1 MDRVDRAQRRFPPLG
16 VPIAVV
22 YKFFDDQGNYL
33 AATITYYA
41 FIAIFPLLLLGTSVL
56 NVVLQGNPDLEQ
68 QVLDSALAQ
77 FPIIGTEL
85 GVPGGLTGSTTA
97 VVLGSLAAVYGALGL
112 GQAIQNA
119 TNVAWSVPRN
129 RRPNPILLRVK
140 SLLLLMLGG
149 LAVLAIT
156 TLSILASHTE
166 VLGESISSYQW
177 PILLGTVVVNTLV
190 FTLFFRV
197 AAARRHSLRSAVAG
211 AFAVAVMWLGLQYA
225 GTWFVQ
231 RVLDSTS
238 EMNQTFGLVLGLIG
252 IIFIAAVMGVLGM
265 EVNGRPRA
273 PALAAGAARALQGRR
288 RPHRRGPQGLLQ
300 LRAGAAAQDLRADR
314 AHLGPDPHRPGRPAR
329 GRPRS
334 RSGPARS
341 RPGSAERHEPVAAVL
356 GDLDPSPSR
365 VTSSIVPR
373 TGITIRPPSPS
384 WSTSSCG
391 SVLRLGRHQD
401 PVVRRAVRQAEHVRR
416 RPGDRWP
423 TAGRSRPGWPR
434 RSPPGRPRSP
444 RPSTSPSG
452 PVRWAS
458 SAVVHPEP
466 EPTSSTRC
474 PGRTSSSRS
483 IASTVRGW
491 ELVWP
496 RPMSIGPS
504 YPARRRWLP
513 RQEAGAW
520 LCPER
525 LLHGIHAP
533 ESNTQTATIPRCGG
547 CWRAQPSASR

>member
-68 QVLDSALAQ
+68 QVLDSALSQ
-77 FPIIGTEL
+77 FPIISTEL

-197 AAARRHSLRSAVAG
+197 AAARRHSLRSAVA
-211 AFAVAVMWLGLQYA
+211 
-225 GTWFVQ
+225 
-231 RVLDSTS
+231 R
-238 EMNQTFGLVLGLIG
+238 
-252 IIFIAAVMGVLGM
+252 GVRR
-265 EVNGRPRA
+265 GRPVA
-273 PALAAGAARALQGRR
+273 GPAVRRYLVRAAGPGQHQRDEPDVRA
-288 RPHRRGPQGLLQ
+288 
-300 LRAGAAAQDLRADR
+300 RAGADRHHLHRRDHGRA
-314 AHLGPDPHRPGRPAR
+314 RPRGHGRP
-329 GRPRS
+329 
-334 RSGPARS
+334 
-341 RPGSAERHEPVAAVL
+341 
-356 GDLDPSPSR
+356 
-365 VTSSIVPR
+365 
-373 TGITIRPPSPS
+373 
-384 WSTSSCG
+384 
-391 SVLRLGRHQD
+391 
-401 PVVRRAVRQAEHVRR
+401 
-416 RPGDRWP
+416 
-423 TAGRSRPGWPR
+423 
-434 RSPPGRPRSP
+434 
-444 RPSTSPSG
+444 
-452 PVRWAS
+452 
-458 SAVVHPEP
+458 
-466 EPTSSTRC
+466 
-474 PGRTSSSRS
+474 
-483 IASTVRGW
+483 
-491 ELVWP
+491 
-496 RPMSIGPS
+496 
-504 YPARRRWLP
+504 
-513 RQEAGAW
+513 
-520 LCPER
+520 
-525 LLHGIHAP
+525 
-533 ESNTQTATIPRCGG
+533 
-547 CWRAQPSASR
+547 